1 MRSFSVGRVVTP
13 FVLLLGLML
22 LTSCVAIPMS
32 KGYMGNT
39 TYGTSIITPGD
50 WKSFDA
56 SAVLPDASEGAQ
68 AYIEAFGVEGID
80 PTQPMFGGIP
90 GGMLIVNLYPGLTAG
105 RTAARN
111 ALVSDLDA
119 AIAAGTVSIL
129 EESAPVLEG
138 LWERRSLL
146 LEVRLEDAN
155 NQALASPS
163 GTVMKVLQETMLATR
178 ATGKDAAGMDLFPL
192 KTLIL
197 GCSLECFAANA
208 ATLLDVKNSWR
219 VE

>member
-1 MRSFSVGRVVTP
+1 MRSFRVGRAVTP

-22 LTSCVAIPMS
+22 LASCASIPLS
-32 KGYMGNT
+32 KGYIGNT

-56 SAVLPDASEGAQ
+56 SAVLPNASDDAQ
-68 AYIEAFGVEGID
+68 AYIEAFGMQGID
-80 PTQPMFGGIP
+80 PTQPMFGSVP
-90 GGMLIVNLYPGLTAG
+90 GGMLIVNLYPGFTTG

-111 ALVSDLDA
+111 ALVTDLDA
-119 AIAAGTVSIL
+119 AIAAGTVTIL
-129 EESAPVLEG
+129 EESGPVLEG

-146 LEVRLEDAN
+146 LEVRLDDAT
-155 NQALASPS
+155 NQALASSP
-163 GTVMKVLQETMLATR
+163 GTVVRVLQETMLATR
-178 ATGKDAAGMDLFPL
+178 ATGKDAAGIDLFPL

-197 GCSLECFAANA
+197 GCSLECFAVNESV
-208 ATLLDVKNSWR
+208 LLDVKNSWR